1 MSDEERDSFA
11 SVFPDRTTFSPE
23 QKAVLRKFW
32 LRVPS
37 ADALEVANEALD
49 PDTRATPVTTTS
61 GDLVVNIDLLT
72 DAGTFGKAANMI
84 RTWRVM
90 ELDPSTD
97 FPQEEV

>member
-1 MSDEERDSFA
+1 MSDEEQADFLA
-11 SVFPDRTTFSPE
+11 NFPNRTFSPE

-37 ADALEVANEALD
+37 ADALESANEALD

-72 DAGTFGKAANMI
+72 DAPTFGKAANMI

-90 ELDPSTD
+90 QLDPSID
-97 FPQEEV
+97 FPQEVAE